1 MLLAVVMSALG
12 QKQTFAFSERQLC
25 DAVRAVNPGHAK
37 PGEQAVLMLVIEIAR
52 RTFGYGILTALRT
65 RARPRY
71 AL

>member
-37 PGEQAVLMLVIEIAR
+37 PREQTVLMLVTKSPAELSAA
-52 RTFGYGILTALRT
+52 GS
-65 RARPRY
+65 
-71 AL
+71 